1 MNLPLPYSWVDEKG
15 QTIVV
20 YEARIDPT
28 ARGASAAIVAY
39 AMHAFACRRGTG
51 DSLSLIWEI
60 DFVAHPEWRAG
71 LDGYLQ
77 RLKAVLH
84 ELPCGATPIRIRQ
97 WLDIGGARVGVDVL
111 LPIPDVSGDLPR
123 LAGKPPPVG
132 VWRLEVIHRDVLAK
146 HRAGGN
152 APEFEHDM
160 PY

>member
-77 RLKAVLH
+77 RLKAVL
-84 ELPCGATPIRIRQ
+84 PA
-97 WLDIGGARVGVDVL
+97 
-111 LPIPDVSGDLPR
+111 VSGDLPR